1 MIRSITLRLE
11 GNNGVH
17 LDEVKLVTHTG
28 SEFLWLFSS
37 PNLAHGGWL
46 DGDNTNDD
54 ILPAQTLS
62 IADASARLPTDATP
76 TVRLSVGTVTSMQS
90 GGSADGSR
98 VSRHDIAGIWVAF
111 FQECQQYG
119 RCGQVE
125 MVVFGSGG
133 HVGPLRL
140 TSTDFISAA
149 QKSTLQVPAAI
160 GDFAAIKLC
169 KSAMLS
175 RFVALSASQTLKC
188 VAVADNAG
196 TDGWRLEEISAQLP
210 GIPTPLAPLFL
221 GHFSPV
227 LRRLF
232 AVLLRFPASWRQDGE
247 NGRKM
252 A

>member
-1 MIRSITLRLE
+1 
-11 GNNGVH
+11 
-17 LDEVKLVTHTG
+17 
-28 SEFLWLFSS
+28 
-37 PNLAHGGWL
+37 
-46 DGDNTNDD
+46 
-54 ILPAQTLS
+54 
-62 IADASARLPTDATP
+62 
-76 TVRLSVGTVTSMQS
+76 
-90 GGSADGSR
+90 
-98 VSRHDIAGIWVAF
+98 
-111 FQECQQYG
+111 
-119 RCGQVE
+119 

-149 QKSTLQVPAAI
+149 QKSTLQIPAAI

-232 AVLLRFPASWRQDGE
+232 AVLLRFPASWRRDGE